1 MLPDPL
7 TARIEDASGNALPR
21 VPVVWQPSAFLSLSK
36 ISFVSD
42 ANGIVFATVT
52 LGPTAGATQVHLR
65 TVSTD
70 STPFGASN
78 NIVTTLFSVTVGAAT
93 TPPPTPG
100 LGQPATLRI
109 LSGDLQSGQ
118 PGAQLPVRLTARVED
133 SSGNP
138 LPNVPVMWQSSQ
150 AVSLSNV
157 SSTSDGSGIVSATA
171 TLGSITGP
179 AQVQLRAAGVAQ
191 TPFGPAS
198 ITIQANFNLSVGGVP
213 TGNPG
218 QAGAV
223 ATLLVV
229 SGNNQSGP
237 PNTRL
242 AG

>member
-1 MLPDPL
+1 MPPA
-7 TARIEDASGNALPR
+7 TRFPGCRSSGNPR
-21 VPVVWQPSAFLSLSK
+21 RCCRSARFHSFRTPTESFSPLSPS
-36 ISFVSD
+36 
-42 ANGIVFATVT
+42 
-52 LGPTAGATQVHLR
+52 GPTAGATQVQLR

-118 PGAQLPVRLTARVED
+118 PGAQLPVRLKARVED

-179 AQVQLRAAGVAQ
+179 AQVQTAGGGGGADAVRPCQ
-191 TPFGPAS
+191 HHHPGKFQP
-198 ITIQANFNLSVGGVP
+198 VGGRRP
-213 TGNPG
+213 YRESRAGRGRRNP
-218 QAGAV
+218 AG
-223 ATLLVV
+223 
-229 SGNNQSGP
+229 GE
-237 PNTRL
+237 RK
-242 AG
+242 